1 MASHGLTSTLGS
13 GSTGRAPSLSSR
25 VKQSRRLA
33 KLLFLASLRSTS
45 QNSRHIAIDKSR
57 TSGCSIRLNQP
68 TNRVSAPARNAIG
81 QQEIESSWSVSRA
94 IAERT
99 VMFL

>member
-1 MASHGLTSTLGS
+1 M
-13 GSTGRAPSLSSR
+13 
-25 VKQSRRLA
+25 KQSRMLA

-57 TSGCSIRLNQP
+57 TSGCSMRLNRP
-68 TNRVSAPARNAIG
+68 TNRVSARRGTRLVNRKLSP
-81 QQEIESSWSVSRA
+81 SWSVSRA